1 MKSAPKT
8 TELKLTAVLYEPSE
22 STEPDK
28 YMAEVPALPGCR
40 AWGDTPEETLA
51 ILQDVAQAFVDS
63 YVECGDKLP
72 ESDSENSVDSKELV
86 VAV

>member
-1 MKSAPKT
+1 MRT
-8 TELKLTAVLYEPSE
+8 RLLKLSAVLYEPSE

-40 AWGDTPEETLA
+40 AWGDTPEETIA
-51 ILQDVAQAFVDS
+51 ILQDVAQAFVES
-63 YVECGDKLP
+63 YVEYGQELP
-72 ESDSENSVDSKELV
+72 PSDVPDTSDSANELV

>member
-1 MKSAPKT
+1 MDGAHNR
-8 TELKLTAVLYEPSE
+8 TELRLAAVLYELSE

-40 AWGDTPEETLA
+40 AWGDTPEETLS

-63 YVECGDKLP
+63 YVDCGQELP
-72 ESDSENSVDSKELV
+72 ASIVTSSAGSRELV